1 MIHPIE
7 LSAQQIAAFTTI
19 YNHNNHPVQPVN
31 GRTILAVTTP

>member
-19 YNHNNHPVQPVN
+19 YNHNNRPVQPVN